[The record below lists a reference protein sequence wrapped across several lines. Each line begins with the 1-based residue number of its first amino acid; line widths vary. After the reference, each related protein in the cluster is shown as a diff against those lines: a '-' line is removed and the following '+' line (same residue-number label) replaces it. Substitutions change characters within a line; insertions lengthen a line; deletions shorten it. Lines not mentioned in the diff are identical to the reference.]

1 MCIRDRA
8 KGIYKSSGVV
18 TGNNI
23 TTLYSPEGLP
33 DGRIEIDNISYSL
46 ENRDYYKYIGYNVTY
61 YADTENNDRQIKY
74 MEPRDGNN
82 VTEID
87 ADDISRIEEDLS
99 SVTYY
104 DGDRE
109 KTINISDTPNL
120 IFNER
125 YYGEYT
131 EEDLDIEAGSVKI
144 IKSDSTDRVDTVM
157 IESYETMVFD
167 RLSNDDSVLFNKF
180 SYSGATESL
189 DFNDAVYDLALIHI

>member
-1 MCIRDRA
+1 MYKRQVTDRGTLTVRQAAEILVKAAGYGQVITNGQYFERAGSLGILNGISQSAEETLRSDTAVAMVVNASESIPAVVAGGAANPEISILSNTTLLEQA

-87 ADDISRIEEDLS
+87 ADDISRC
-99 SVTYY
+99 V
-104 DGDRE
+104 
-109 KTINISDTPNL
+109 
-120 IFNER
+120 
-125 YYGEYT
+125 
-131 EEDLDIEAGSVKI
+131 
-144 IKSDSTDRVDTVM
+144 
-157 IESYETMVFD
+157 
-167 RLSNDDSVLFNKF
+167 
-180 SYSGATESL
+180 
-189 DFNDAVYDLALIHI
+189 